1 MKLVVG
7 YEMYNEKKQ
16 LMLYLTIVC
25 LIILLIILATGYIL
39 QWQAQLVHR
48 MPTARVW
55 YVSESP

>member
-1 MKLVVG
+1 MK
-7 YEMYNEKKQ
+7 KKQ

-48 MPTARVW
+48 MPTAQVW